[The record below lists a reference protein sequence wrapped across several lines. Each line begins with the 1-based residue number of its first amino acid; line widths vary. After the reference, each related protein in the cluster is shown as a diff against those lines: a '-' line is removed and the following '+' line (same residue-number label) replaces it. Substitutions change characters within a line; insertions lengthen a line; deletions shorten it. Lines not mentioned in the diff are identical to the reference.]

1 MKSLDDPPTTSALA
15 LAAQQGDQAALDR
28 LLRSCLP
35 LVYHLAVRTLAPDDA
50 DDVVQETMIRA
61 VAGLPGLR
69 KPDRFRSWLVSITIQ
84 ETRRRG
90 TRLSQQRRRF
100 TELDPDRCAPSVA
113 GSEDQAV
120 EGIHLSDERRRFVR
134 AATWLDARDRELL
147 DLWWLVQAGA
157 LERAELAPALG
168 VSAAHARVRMQRLRS
183 RVDAARRIEE
193 AIEATRRD
201 GGCPTLGD
209 MVRSWDG
216 GRSSVWRKRFTRHV
230 DDCRQC
236 RSHAA
241 GLLPPERLLA
251 ALPLLVPP
259 VHLTSAPLP
268 TAAVAAT
275 HLPGPA
281 LPRCGP
287 HGLRHLLS
295 VESGRSAAVAVIAM
309 VVAVGVV
316 TAVVTHPSGH
326 PRPTPSTVPRPA
338 APTTAPGE
346 TSPPDPSASPA
357 PPGRVPPPAPT
368 SAPAPAGVGAGV
380 GAGSGG
386 PSWTSAQM
394 PPTQGGRYLYVSATG
409 DDRAAGTSRATAL
422 RTLQQAAGLT
432 RPGDTVLVDG
442 GQYSAP
448 GKPNVLNIDTSGTS
462 SHWITYAAYPGTR
475 PVVLATGW
483 QGIHV
488 HASYVTVSGF
498 TVRGNS
504 PDLTPAQ
511 REEAEHGNTSDP
523 AVNGNCV
530 AVDEQKNADPPR
542 RPHHVQVWGNTVT
555 DCPLNGISAY
565 LADYVTVSY
574 NIVARN
580 AWYSPY
586 GGSGISLHGSWNSDG
601 ANGATKMVV
610 EGNVVHDN
618 KNTVPSAVSGF
629 TKITDG
635 HGIIVDSSENQAF
648 RGAPL
653 YQTAYA
659 GRTLIENNVSYGN
672 GGAGVAVFDSGNVD
686 IVNNTLYHNA
696 RSTELRF
703 ELALIQAHD
712 ITVANTVAVPAP
724 GEVAAHVPASAVR
737 VRLKANLFCG
747 PAESGGAG
755 GGGAPDP
762 RLVDP
767 GGADFHLSSGSPAI
781 DAGSAEAAP
790 ADDADRLPRD
800 ARPDLGAYEHR

>member
-1 MKSLDDPPTTSALA
+1 MKSLDDPTTSALA

-35 LVYHLAVRTLAPDDA
+35 LVYHLAARALAPDDA

-90 TRLSQQRRRF
+90 TRLSEQRRRF
-100 TELDPDRCAPSVA
+100 TELDPDRCAPPVA
-113 GSEDQAV
+113 ASEEQAV

-147 DLWWLVQAGA
+147 DLWWLVQAGV

-168 VSAAHARVRMQRLRS
+168 VSAGHARVRMQRLRN

-193 AIEATRRD
+193 ALEAAARD
-201 GGCPTLGD
+201 GGCPTLGG

-216 GRSSVWRKRFTRHV
+216 ERSSVWRKRFTRHV
-230 DDCRQC
+230 DDCGQC

-241 GLLPPERLLA
+241 DLLPPERLLA
-251 ALPLLVPP
+251 ALPLFVPP
-259 VHLTSAPLP
+259 VHLTSGPGA
-268 TAAVAAT
+268 TAVVAAAQF
-275 HLPGPA
+275 PGPA
-281 LPRCGP
+281 LPRGGLR
-287 HGLRHLLS
+287 GLRHLLS
-295 VESGRSAAVAVIAM
+295 VESGRSAALAAVAV

-326 PRPTPSTVPRPA
+326 PRTTPSTVPRPV
-338 APTTAPGE
+338 APTTAPGV
-346 TSPPDPSASPA
+346 TGSPEPSASIA
-357 PPGRVPPPAPT
+357 PPSPVSP
-368 SAPAPAGVGAGV
+368 SAPPLAPSPAGV

-409 DDRAAGTSRATAL
+409 DDRAAGTSRATAV
-422 RTLQQAAGLT
+422 RTLQQAATLT

-442 GQYSAP
+442 GRYSAP
-448 GKPNVLNIDTSGTS
+448 GKPNVLNIDTSGTP

-504 PDLTPAQ
+504 PDMTPAQ

-523 AVNGNCV
+523 AVNGNCI
-530 AVDEQKNADPPR
+530 AVDEQKSADPPR

-555 DCPLNGISAY
+555 DCPLNGISAH

-601 ANGATKMVV
+601 ATGAIKMVV

-653 YQTAYA
+653 YQAAYT

-696 RSTELRF
+696 RSAELRF

-737 VRLKANLFCG
+737 VRLTANLFCG
-747 PAESGGAG
+747 AAESGGAG

-762 RLVDP
+762 RFVDP
-767 GGADFHLSSGSPAI
+767 GGADFRLSSGSPAI
-781 DAGSAEAAP
+781 DAGFAEAAP

-800 ARPDLGAYEHR
+800 APPDLGAYEHR